1 MVDSPHELQIPT
13 QLCGE
18 KTLPIKMIGDW
29 RKNCPAKMID
39 EMIDAKMI
47 DQKEKNLPTEMIDLK

>member
-1 MVDSPHELQIPT
+1 
-13 QLCGE
+13 
-18 KTLPIKMIGDW
+18 
-29 RKNCPAKMID
+29 MID